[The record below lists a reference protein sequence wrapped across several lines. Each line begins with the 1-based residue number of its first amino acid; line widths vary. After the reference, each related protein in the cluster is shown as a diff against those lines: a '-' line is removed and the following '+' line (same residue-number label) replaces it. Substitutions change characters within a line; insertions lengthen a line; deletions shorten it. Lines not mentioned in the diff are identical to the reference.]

1 MIEEYRFRQRQVAL
15 ERSRLARL
23 RHTPAITRDGVVIE
37 LLANIEQ
44 PADAAAAVQ
53 AGAEGVGLFRSEFLF
68 MGRAGQLPDEEEQ
81 YQAYRQAVEG
91 MQGRPLTI
99 RSIDIGADKPLEKH
113 GRDVLLNPALGLR
126 AIRWSLAE
134 PAMFAPSCGPFAGGR
149 AWPGAL

>member
-1 MIEEYRFRQRQVAL
+1 M
-15 ERSRLARL
+15 
-23 RHTPAITRDGVVIE
+23 IE

-68 MGRAGQLPDEEEQ
+68 MDTGQLPDEEEQ

-99 RSIDIGADKPLEKH
+99 RSSDIGADKPLEKH
-113 GRDVLLNPALGLR
+113 GRDV
-126 AIRWSLAE
+126 
-134 PAMFAPSCGPFAGGR
+134 F
-149 AWPGAL
+149 